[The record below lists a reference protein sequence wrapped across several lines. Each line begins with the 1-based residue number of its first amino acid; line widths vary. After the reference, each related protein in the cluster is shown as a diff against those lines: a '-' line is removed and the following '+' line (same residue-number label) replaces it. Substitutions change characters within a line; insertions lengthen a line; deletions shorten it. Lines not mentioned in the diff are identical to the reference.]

1 MALKR
6 TSGNVFR
13 SSLQSFD
20 YFEPTSIPEVLALL
34 RRFRG
39 KARLLAG
46 GTDLLVGM
54 KKEKY
59 APQAVINIKNIP
71 ALDFEPRLE
80 KGRIVISP
88 LTTLTDIAESPLL
101 LKKLPMLPDTA
112 LLMASPQVRN
122 RATIG
127 GNLCNAAPSADMIPL
142 LMVLGAKT
150 VVNTGKSQKT
160 VPLDGFF
167 TGPGETMLGSGGMLL
182 QIQVPLMRKGETA
195 AYRKHTVRMGMDIA
209 VAGVAVRVLMKG
221 RTIKDIAIALG
232 AVSPTVIR
240 ATASESILRGTDGSD
255 ALILKAAES
264 ASCECCPIT
273 DVRATEPYRM
283 EMVKLFMVRAL
294 KGILS

>member
-20 YFEPTSIPEVLALL
+20 YFEPASIPEALALL
-34 RRFRG
+34 RRFKG

-59 APQAVINIKNIP
+59 APRAVINIKNIP
-71 ALDFEPRLE
+71 SLNFEPRIE

-88 LTTLTDIAESPLL
+88 LTTLTDIAESSLL

-127 GNLCNAAPSADMIPL
+127 GNLCNAAPSADMTAP
-142 LMVLGAKT
+142 LMVLGTK
-150 VVNTGKSQKT
+150 VLVNTGKSHKT

-167 TGPGETMLGSGGMLL
+167 RGPGETMLGSGGMLL
-182 QIQVPLMRKGETA
+182 QIRIPLMRKGEAA

-209 VAGVAVRVLMKG
+209 VAGVAVRVLMKS

-240 ATASESILRGTDGSD
+240 ATASENILRGTDGSD
-255 ALILKAAES
+255 ELILKAAES